1 MPCISFIVPVYN
13 MERLLPRALRSLRAQ
28 TLTDFEAIL
37 INDGSKDGSAAL
49 CAQAVAEDAR
59 FRFIDQPNGGVA
71 TARNAG
77 LDAARGEYIFFLDP
91 DDWVEPDAAEVL
103 YHAARNADADCVEF
117 GLYLDSYDENDR
129 LLHTQTSGSTLS
141 GVYRGA
147 PFKEHF
153 DETAS
158 SYLVTNK
165 LFRRAFLEQHRLRFS
180 CHQLGE
186 DGLFFVAFYRQ
197 NPGCLVVLEKPL
209 SRVYPEIDMVTTPT
223 GKPTAMVHCNNCTN
237 DMNAWAGVLRETAE
251 LFGSSVDT
259 GELFTKLYRKSL
271 EGEADCGGVMVVNYL
286 AGEGV
291 THLDEG
297 RPLVLRRPDSRF
309 TLANFLRAQLYS
321 TMATLKIG
329 MDLLASEQVA
339 IDSLTGHGGLFKTP
353 GVGQKYMAAACGA
366 PVTVMESAGEGGPY
380 GMALLAAFVLQGG
393 GETLEAFLA
402 EHVFAD
408 AVRTTLQPDPAD
420 VEGFRTFLDQYKAC
434 LRVEQAATEN
444 L

>member
-49 CAQAVAEDAR
+49 CAQAAAEDAR

-71 TARNAG
+71 AARNAG

-165 LFRRAFLEQHRLRFS
+165 LFRRAFLEQHQLRFS

-209 SRVYPEIDMVTTPT
+209 YHYTAARRGSLSNSYHPERLEDNFYLSDAVWDTVAAWGLQDSPMHRA
-223 GKPTAMVHCNNCTN
+223 KASYCTIRDLMMGIKN
-237 DMNAWAGVLRETAE
+237 LGC
-251 LFGSSVDT
+251 S
-259 GELFTKLYRKSL
+259 
-271 EGEADCGGVMVVNYL
+271 
-286 AGEGV
+286 
-291 THLDEG
+291 
-297 RPLVLRRPDSRF
+297 PLS
-309 TLANFLRAQLYS
+309 
-321 TMATLKIG
+321 
-329 MDLLASEQVA
+329 
-339 IDSLTGHGGLFKTP
+339 
-353 GVGQKYMAAACGA
+353 
-366 PVTVMESAGEGGPY
+366 
-380 GMALLAAFVLQGG
+380 
-393 GETLEAFLA
+393 LA
-402 EHVFAD
+402 EQTAWLRSTLQKPRVRT
-408 AVRTTLQPDPAD
+408 AVRSTPLHAMQS
-420 VEGFRTFLDQYKAC
+420 RNDQVKLLLLK
-434 LRVEQAATEN
+434 LRLCRAVLLLSGANQRKNT
-444 L
+444 

>member
-165 LFRRAFLEQHRLRFS
+165 LFRRAFLEQHQLRFS

-209 SRVYPEIDMVTTPT
+209 YHYTAARRGSLSNSYHPERLEDNFLSQRCSVGHRCRVGLTGQPHAPRKGELLHDPRPDDGNQESWMQPAFPFRADCLAAQYPAKAP
-223 GKPTAMVHCNNCTN
+223 GAHGGAQHPTARH
-237 DMNAWAGVLRETAE
+237 AE
-251 LFGSSVDT
+251 PERPGKAVAAQAAAMPRGAAALG
-259 GELFTKLYRKSL
+259 RKS
-271 EGEADCGGVMVVNYL
+271 A
-286 AGEGV
+286 
-291 THLDEG
+291 
-297 RPLVLRRPDSRF
+297 
-309 TLANFLRAQLYS
+309 
-321 TMATLKIG
+321 
-329 MDLLASEQVA
+329 
-339 IDSLTGHGGLFKTP
+339 
-353 GVGQKYMAAACGA
+353 
-366 PVTVMESAGEGGPY
+366 
-380 GMALLAAFVLQGG
+380 
-393 GETLEAFLA
+393 
-402 EHVFAD
+402 
-408 AVRTTLQPDPAD
+408 
-420 VEGFRTFLDQYKAC
+420 
-434 LRVEQAATEN
+434 
-444 L
+444 

>member
-1 MPCISFIVPVYN
+1 MPYISFIVPVYN

-71 TARNAG
+71 AARNAG

-129 LLHTQTSGSTLS
+129 LLHTQTSVSTLS

-165 LFRRAFLEQHRLRFS
+165 LFRRAFLL
-180 CHQLGE
+180 
-186 DGLFFVAFYRQ
+186 
-197 NPGCLVVLEKPL
+197 P
-209 SRVYPEIDMVTTPT
+209 
-223 GKPTAMVHCNNCTN
+223 
-237 DMNAWAGVLRETAE
+237 
-251 LFGSSVDT
+251 
-259 GELFTKLYRKSL
+259 
-271 EGEADCGGVMVVNYL
+271 
-286 AGEGV
+286 
-291 THLDEG
+291 
-297 RPLVLRRPDSRF
+297 
-309 TLANFLRAQLYS
+309 
-321 TMATLKIG
+321 
-329 MDLLASEQVA
+329 
-339 IDSLTGHGGLFKTP
+339 
-353 GVGQKYMAAACGA
+353 
-366 PVTVMESAGEGGPY
+366 SAGGGR
-380 GMALLAAFVLQGG
+380 AVLCSLLSSKSRLSGGAGKAAVPLHRCPAGQPVQQLPPGASGG
-393 GETLEAFLA
+393 
-402 EHVFAD
+402 
-408 AVRTTLQPDPAD
+408 
-420 VEGFRTFLDQYKAC
+420 
-434 LRVEQAATEN
+434 
-444 L
+444 

>member
-49 CAQAVAEDAR
+49 CAQAAAEDAR

-71 TARNAG
+71 AARNAG
-77 LDAARGEYIFFLDP
+77 LDAAQGEYIFFLDP

-141 GVYRGA
+141 GVYRSA

-209 SRVYPEIDMVTTPT
+209 YHYTAARRGSLSNRYHPE
-223 GKPTAMVHCNNCTN
+223 
-237 DMNAWAGVLRETAE
+237 R
-251 LFGSSVDT
+251 
-259 GELFTKLYRKSL
+259 L
-271 EGEADCGGVMVVNYL
+271 EDNFYL
-286 AGEGV
+286 
-291 THLDEG
+291 
-297 RPLVLRRPDSRF
+297 S
-309 TLANFLRAQLYS
+309 
-321 TMATLKIG
+321 
-329 MDLLASEQVA
+329 
-339 IDSLTGHGGLFKTP
+339 
-353 GVGQKYMAAACGA
+353 
-366 PVTVMESAGEGGPY
+366 
-380 GMALLAAFVLQGG
+380 
-393 GETLEAFLA
+393 
-402 EHVFAD
+402 D
-408 AVRTTLQPDPAD
+408 AVWDTVAAWGLQDSPMHRA
-420 VEGFRTFLDQYKAC
+420 KAS
-434 LRVEQAATEN
+434 
-444 L
+444 

>member
-49 CAQAVAEDAR
+49 CAQAAAEDAR

-77 LDAARGEYIFFLDP
+77 LDAARGEYVFFLDP

-103 YHAARNADADCVEF
+103 YHTVRDADADCVEF
-117 GLYLDSYDENDR
+117 GMFYDICDENGK
-129 LLHTQTSGSTLS
+129 LLHSEADHCTFS
-141 GVYRGA
+141 GVYRGE

-209 SRVYPEIDMVTTPT
+209 YHYTAARRGSLSNRYHPERLEDNFYLSDAVWDTVAAWGLQDSPMHRA
-223 GKPTAMVHCNNCTN
+223 KASYCTVR
-237 DMNAWAGVLRETAE
+237 DLMMGVKNL
-251 LFGSSVDT
+251 GSSPLSLAEQTAWLHSTLQKPRVHTAVRSTPLYVMQSRNDRVK
-259 GELFTKLYRKSL
+259 LLLLKLRLYR
-271 EGEADCGGVMVVNYL
+271 
-286 AGEGV
+286 
-291 THLDEG
+291 T
-297 RPLVLRRPDSRF
+297 VLLLSG
-309 TLANFLRAQLYS
+309 ANQRKN
-321 TMATLKIG
+321 T
-329 MDLLASEQVA
+329 
-339 IDSLTGHGGLFKTP
+339 
-353 GVGQKYMAAACGA
+353 
-366 PVTVMESAGEGGPY
+366 
-380 GMALLAAFVLQGG
+380 
-393 GETLEAFLA
+393 
-402 EHVFAD
+402 
-408 AVRTTLQPDPAD
+408 
-420 VEGFRTFLDQYKAC
+420 
-434 LRVEQAATEN
+434 
-444 L
+444 

>member
-197 NPGCLVVLEKPL
+197 NPGCLVVLE
-209 SRVYPEIDMVTTPT
+209 SRCTTTPLP
-223 GKPTAMVHCNNCTN
+223 GGAVCPTATTRSVWRITFISAMQCGTPLPRGAYRTAPCT
-237 DMNAWAGVLRETAE
+237 AQRRATAR
-251 LFGSSVDT
+251 S
-259 GELFTKLYRKSL
+259 
-271 EGEADCGGVMVVNYL
+271 
-286 AGEGV
+286 
-291 THLDEG
+291 
-297 RPLVLRRPDSRF
+297 
-309 TLANFLRAQLYS
+309 
-321 TMATLKIG
+321 AT
-329 MDLLASEQVA
+329 
-339 IDSLTGHGGLFKTP
+339 
-353 GVGQKYMAAACGA
+353 
-366 PVTVMESAGEGGPY
+366 
-380 GMALLAAFVLQGG
+380 
-393 GETLEAFLA
+393 
-402 EHVFAD
+402 
-408 AVRTTLQPDPAD
+408 
-420 VEGFRTFLDQYKAC
+420 
-434 LRVEQAATEN
+434 
-444 L
+444 